1 MTKRPLYFDMYP
13 GEIFQEQADRFG
25 LALQELKIA
34 CLRDIRDGL
43 AWLRREAQSRHG

>member
-13 GEIFQEQADRFG
+13 GETFQEQADRFG

-34 CLRDIRDGL
+34 LLHDIRGGL
-43 AWLRREAQSRHG
+43 SWLRQWCIRHE